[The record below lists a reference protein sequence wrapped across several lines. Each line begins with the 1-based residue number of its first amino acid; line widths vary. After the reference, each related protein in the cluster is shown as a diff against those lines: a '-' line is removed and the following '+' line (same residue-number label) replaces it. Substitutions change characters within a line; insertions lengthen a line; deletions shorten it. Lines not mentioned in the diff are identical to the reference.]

1 MIYEET
7 VVLQQPF
14 DEVVTAVRAAL
25 AEQGFGVLTEIDL
38 KATLREKVGT
48 EIEDHLILGACNP
61 GLASRAVQIM
71 PEIGALLPCNVVVR
85 QTSAGVAVEALDP
98 GLMATISDS
107 DAMQPIAD
115 EARTLIGNA
124 LSSLMS

>member
-1 MIYEET
+1 MIYEE
-7 VVLQQPF
+7 VVLLKQPF
-14 DEVVTAVRAAL
+14 EEVVTDVRAAL

-38 KATLREKVGT
+38 QATLKAKVGT
-48 EIEDHLILGACNP
+48 EIERHLILGACNP
-61 GLASRAVQIM
+61 QLASRAVQVM

-85 QTSAGVAVEALDP
+85 ETESGVVVEALDP

-107 DAMQPIAD
+107 EAMVPIAE

-124 LSSLMS
+124 LSALMA